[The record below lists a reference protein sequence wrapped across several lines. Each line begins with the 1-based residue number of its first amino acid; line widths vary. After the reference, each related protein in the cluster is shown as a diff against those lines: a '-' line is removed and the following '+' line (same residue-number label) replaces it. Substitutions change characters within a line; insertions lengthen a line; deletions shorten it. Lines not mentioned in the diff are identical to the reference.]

1 MLANLGEQAILISIH
16 APARGAT
23 ARIWNEWFRDE
34 ISIHAPA
41 RGATEYIGGNRTP
54 INIISIHAPARGAT
68 LTYVVSAAQKTVF
81 QFTPLRE
88 GRPGPYC

>member
-23 ARIWNEWFRDE
+23 L
-34 ISIHAPA
+34 
-41 RGATEYIGGNRTP
+41 TEKNRL
-54 INIISIHAPARGAT
+54 H
-68 LTYVVSAAQKTVF
+68 QKIF

-88 GRPGPYC
+88 GRLV